1 MPRKGLISGKTL
13 YTAEEYL
20 KMPEYRIT
28 GRLKREL
35 DEIERSME
43 KRKQKQKTIKTSFF
57 IDKLVEDKDI
67 KCNES
72 KGYTYVK
79 FKGKLLCRIADRKY
93 GVAVS
98 LRKSGKSI
106 THRITTMDEMVDMIK
121 MLKEES

>member
-1 MPRKGLISGKTL
+1 MPRKGPISGKTL

-20 KMPEYRIT
+20 KMPEYHIT

-43 KRKQKQKTIKTSFF
+43 KKNQKQKTIKTSFF
-57 IDKLVEDKDI
+57 IDELVEDKDI
-67 KCNES
+67 TCNKS

-98 LRKSGKSI
+98 LCKSGKSI
-106 THRITTMDEMVDMIK
+106 THKITAINEIRDIIK